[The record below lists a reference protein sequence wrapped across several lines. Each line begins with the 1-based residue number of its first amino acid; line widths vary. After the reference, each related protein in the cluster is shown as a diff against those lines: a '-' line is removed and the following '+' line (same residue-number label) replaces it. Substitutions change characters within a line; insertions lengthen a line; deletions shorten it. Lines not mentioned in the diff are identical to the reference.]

1 VGRLAHVSIRSPLA
15 SAPEAS
21 RATDNPP
28 QRHVVRGRVG
38 RGRGPRLGRSRDARV
53 RVSAGGWVV
62 SVLLFPGDVAEEAM
76 REYLSRRVHAASGI
90 SSHLHL
96 HLHLHLRL
104 QYATTLQPN
113 YQQPTTNKPT
123 TNKPTTQNAFLQQY
137 ASLSSYSSPPFI
149 THLTHPPQTPSP
161 LPLRV
166 PRRLPLPSRPRPRPR
181 PTRHCTPPRPPSLS
195 RASTCAPTASARC
208 RTATSALSSLRLSN
222 INV

>member
-149 THLTHPPQTPSP
+149 TPSNPSP
-161 LPLRV
+161 TDSISSTPAG
-166 PRRLPLPSRPRPRPR
+166 PSSA
-181 PTRHCTPPRPPSLS
+181 PTPQSSSPS
-195 RASTCAPTASARC
+195 ASTHETLHAASA
-208 RTATSALSSLRLSN
+208 ALSVQGLDLCPHCFREMSHCNERFEFA
-222 INV
+222 